1 MTHTPT
7 VTDEASGFSRRS
19 TSVGPRASAASS
31 VDEEGKV
38 EEAKSLYVI
47 NCPECGQIGTA
58 DELYM
63 AQLLGRF
70 HEAAF
75 ELADVAK
82 EQQDPKRKPSA
93 ACVRSLSRRTHSRVE
108 R

>member
-7 VTDEASGFSRRS
+7 VTEERSGFSI
-19 TSVGPRASAASS
+19 T
-31 VDEEGKV
+31 
-38 EEAKSLYVI
+38 
-47 NCPECGQIGTA
+47 CPECGEIGSA
-58 DELYM
+58 NELHM

-82 EQQDPKRKPSA
+82 EQRPEPKRPSA
-93 ACVRSLSRRTHSRVE
+93 ACVRSLSRRTRSRLGHRE
-108 R
+108 GQAPNHTGIQA